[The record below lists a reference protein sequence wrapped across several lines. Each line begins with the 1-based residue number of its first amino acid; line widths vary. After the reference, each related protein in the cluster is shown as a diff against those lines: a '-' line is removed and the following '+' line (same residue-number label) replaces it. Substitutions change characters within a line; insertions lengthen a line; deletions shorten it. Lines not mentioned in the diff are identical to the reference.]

1 MKIRKGNNGFSLLE
15 VVVGMTI
22 LVLVATTAIAS
33 LRSGV
38 ATLTATENNALAI
51 DAIREFSEYSY
62 GFTVLELDNLNGTTM
77 APVLANGDTLPG
89 AGDMMLSID
98 VQPVEDLDPS
108 TTVAT
113 GAESS
118 TRVVTVIATAD
129 GQTLLEAAWLVTEH

>member
-1 MKIRKGNNGFSLLE
+1 MKIRRSNNGFSLLE
-15 VVVGMTI
+15 VVIGMTI

-38 ATLTATENNALAI
+38 TTLHATENNAIAI

-62 GFTVLELDNLNGTTM
+62 GFTLAELDILDDSVI
-77 APVLANGDTLPG
+77 APVLGNGSALPN

-98 VQPVEDLDPS
+98 IQPVQDLDPS
-108 TTVAT
+108 ATVAT
-113 GAESS
+113 GTESS

-129 GQTLLEAAWLVTEH
+129 GQTLLEAAWLVTER